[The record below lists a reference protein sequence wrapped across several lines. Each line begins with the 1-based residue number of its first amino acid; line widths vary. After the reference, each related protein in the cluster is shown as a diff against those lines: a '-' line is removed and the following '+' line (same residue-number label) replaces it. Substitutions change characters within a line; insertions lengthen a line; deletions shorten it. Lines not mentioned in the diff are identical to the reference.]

1 MLTYLMKVKTP
12 TIQLGKKVLRM
23 NKRDK
28 YLVIA
33 HGTTDGVAKA
43 KEIIK
48 GTESCG
54 IDWSTMERRWKSL
67 SA

>member
-1 MLTYLMKVKTP
+1 
-12 TIQLGKKVLRM
+12 M
-23 NKRDK
+23 NKGGK

-33 HGTTDGVAKA
+33 HGTTDGVAEA

-54 IDWSTMERRWKSL
+54 IDRSTMERRWKSPQHEML
-67 SA
+67 VLHRIQYKRSEDTTSAIL